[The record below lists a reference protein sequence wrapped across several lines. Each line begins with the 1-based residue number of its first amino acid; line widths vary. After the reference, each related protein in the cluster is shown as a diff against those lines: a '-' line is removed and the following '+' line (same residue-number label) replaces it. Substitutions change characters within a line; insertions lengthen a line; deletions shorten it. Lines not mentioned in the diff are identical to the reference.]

1 MGMGGKKEFAARK
14 MEMSLTD
21 GLAYDYPYFWV
32 FFYQVTD
39 SQITHQWSLKNR
51 KQAISVQYYDKGAQH
66 HTVVRNGLGGLV
78 DNYVFRTS
86 NLSRLISCR
95 GSRDK
100 SNYPRRQGS
109 CE

>member
-1 MGMGGKKEFAARK
+1 MAEKSGIPPVWSGMGMGGKKEFAARK

-66 HTVVRNGLGGLV
+66 HTVEMDSVV
-78 DNYVFRTS
+78 
-86 NLSRLISCR
+86 
-95 GSRDK
+95 
-100 SNYPRRQGS
+100 
-109 CE
+109 